1 MARTYN
7 SGWRDW
13 FNTKSAD
20 ISNNFV
26 VEGLVEQMQQLDA
39 LLASNPE
46 MEKRMQNVIRKV
58 MLKAQSEMR
67 KDIHADLNNDPR
79 DAYMAV
85 RKAVYRRILGGNIN
99 ILSKRRRGTP
109 TSYTPTRTL
118 KSGQRGGN
126 RRLRSERTMRMDSY
140 SADDRGFILRFLNGG
155 ARKGGGNRRMGN
167 FASDEHRAQVNRG
180 SQGGDL
186 SKYGSLSRV
195 NTGNRGAISPRN
207 IFGSHLISI
216 GEFIETQLV
225 KEFNELIERT
235 K

>member
-1 MARTYN
+1 MARVYN

-13 FNTKSAD
+13 MGHSVD
-20 ISNNFV
+20 VSNNFV
-26 VEGLVEQMQQLDA
+26 IEGLVEQMQQLDQ
-39 LLASNPE
+39 LLASNPD

-58 MLKAQSEMR
+58 LLKAQSEMR
-67 KDIHADLNNDPR
+67 KDIHGDLNNDPR
-79 DAYMAV
+79 NAYMAV

-99 ILSKRRRGTP
+99 ILQKRRRGSP
-109 TSYTPTRTL
+109 SDYTPTRTL

-126 RRLRSERTMRMDSY
+126 RSARSERTMRMDSY

-155 ARKGGGNRRMGN
+155 ARKGGGNRKMGS
-167 FASDEHRAQVNRG
+167 FESDEHRSQVNRG

-216 GEFIETQLV
+216 GTFIEEQLA
-225 KEFNELIERT
+225 KEFNDLISTT